1 MSSKSASKSSAKA
14 AKSNSS
20 RTIMGVVSAVVIV
33 GAVAYLAYS
42 MGWIGAGE
50 ETQASKAVMPPEV
63 QAEWDKVHQDT
74 VKAAEKINRPPS
86 GS

>member
-50 ETQASKAVMPPEV
+50 ETQASKAVMPREDQPP
-63 QAEWDKVHQDT
+63 ALGLLILARPAPKML
-74 VKAAEKINRPPS
+74 VKSRLAL
-86 GS
+86 